1 MISILASG
9 AMGQYEDCFLETTD
23 ALRLYAGT
31 SATHGRVET
40 VFADFPASLDA
51 GQMVF
56 GAEPVRI
63 APSQPAKVPVA
74 GDEAWLPEDDETLVY
89 VTFGTVSGRSDKTK
103 ATYKLALEVLADLP
117 VRGLLTTGP
126 VMDRELL
133 GTIPENVLVE
143 AFVPQTTV
151 FSRAD
156 AVVHHGG
163 SGTFLGTMAA
173 GLPQV
178 VVPLFAD
185 QPHNATAIAA
195 TGAGIAVHDR
205 EADVLRL
212 AILRALG
219 DEDMRRKA
227 EALATE
233 MGGMMPITHAVEVL
247 EALAG

>member
-1 MISILASG
+1 MISILASR
-9 AMGQYEDCFLETTD
+9 AMSQYEDCFFEAAD
-23 ALRLYAGT
+23 CLRGYAGT
-31 SATHGRVET
+31 SRTAGRVET
-40 VFADFPASLDA
+40 IFADFPASLDA
-51 GQMVF
+51 GQLVL
-56 GAEPVRI
+56 GVEPVRV

-74 GDEAWLPEDDETLVY
+74 GDEAWLPEDGTAFVY
-89 VTFGTVSGRSDKTK
+89 ATFGTVSGRSDKTK

-133 GTIPENVLVE
+133 GAIPDNVLVE
-143 AFVPQTTV
+143 SFVPQTTV

-178 VVPLFAD
+178 LVPLFAD

-195 TGAGIAVHDR
+195 TGAGVAVHDR
-205 EADVLRL
+205 EADVLRS

-219 DEDMRRKA
+219 EDDMRRKA

-233 MGGMMPITHAVEVL
+233 MGGMMPMALAVEAL